1 MARRIRVQVDEHW
14 YIVEVDDIRANPV
27 SVLIDGESVEVEVEG
42 LPAGEI
48 PGVRSPAASAGT
60 PAGPVTVVQ
69 APMPGVILSVAVTV
83 SQRVSAGDQLCV
95 LEAIKLEQS
104 IRAPV
109 PGVVRAV
116 HVQPGQSVTAGEA
129 MLELG

>member
-1 MARRIRVQVDEHW
+1 MTT
-14 YIVEVDDIRANPV
+14 
-27 SVLIDGESVEVEVEG
+27 L
-42 LPAGEI
+42 
-48 PGVRSPAASAGT
+48 AASST
-60 PAGPVTVVQ
+60 SPVTVEIAANAGTSPNTVAAGGVAFDALTGGPATVLATAPGFNAAFPQ
-69 APMPGVILSVAVTV
+69 ASVAVTV